1 MRRRSRVLLLSLAA
15 AILGALGLPERTSR
29 AGDAPAAPAAPAAP
43 PVARGDRVLGLALS
57 EPEQGG
63 YDAASRLARSVG
75 VTETSLSLA
84 WDDLEPTPGAFAS
97 PWVAAAAAYYPD
109 RGMRLTLVVHA
120 IDTTADRRPKDLRTL
135 PWDDPAVVDRYA
147 AVVKWVLDR
156 TKRVPLAA
164 LSLGNE
170 VDVRLGAD
178 AKAWAAYTR
187 LVREVRRRVKA
198 AHPDL
203 VVGVKVT
210 AAGLLAD
217 GPARALADAADLDA
231 VFATYYPL
239 DDGFR
244 VRDPATVATTFAALA
259 TAGGKRPVYLLEVGC
274 PSGDGCESSPDL
286 QWQFVEAVFVAWDAH
301 AARVPVV
308 SFCWMHDQAPA
319 AVDGMT
325 AYYGLASPAFR
336 AFLGTLGLRA
346 REGPGRDKP
355 AFTALTAAAK
365 ARGFVR

>member
-1 MRRRSRVLLLSLAA
+1 MRRRSRFLLLSLA
-15 AILGALGLPERTSR
+15 ILGVMGLPTRTSR
-29 AGDAPAAPAAPAAP
+29 AADAPAVPDAP
-43 PVARGDRVLGLALS
+43 PVARGERVLGLALS

-63 YDAASRLARSVG
+63 YDAAFRLARSVG

-84 WDDLEPTPGAFAS
+84 WDDLEPTPGAFTS

-109 RGMRLTLVVHA
+109 RGLALTLVVNG
-120 IDTTADRRPKDLRTL
+120 IDTTADRRPKDLRAL
-135 PWDDPAVVDRYA
+135 PWDAPAVVDRYA
-147 AVVKWVLDR
+147 AAVRWVLDR

-187 LVREVRRRVKA
+187 LVREVRRRVKVD
-198 AHPDL
+198 HPEL

-217 GPARALADAADLDA
+217 GPARALAEAADLDA

-244 VRDPATVATTFAALA
+244 VRDPATVAPTFAALA
-259 TAGGKRPVYLLEVGC
+259 AAGGKRPVYLLEVGC
-274 PSGDGCESSPDL
+274 PSGAANESSPDL
-286 QWQFVEAVFVAWDAH
+286 QRRFVEAVFAAWDVH

-308 SFCWMHDQAPA
+308 SFCWMHDQPPA

-325 AYYGLASPAFR
+325 AYYGLSAPAFR
-336 AFLGTLGLRA
+336 AFLGTLGLRD

-365 ARGFVR
+365 ARGFAR